1 MALNPLDT
9 MSSKELTL
17 AQAPTLVQYNPR
29 VDLVE
34 IRRHPELYP
43 RISATP
49 MEDAVEKMT
58 TMVYAAFLYRG
69 QETTPTTIRF
79 IANALVA
86 EINADTKFGLRTLS
100 WEEIGRTIRYAVL
113 GGAKEMYGVSVA
125 SLYAAL
131 VEYAK
136 TEGHDADRKASQ
148 SI

>member
-1 MALNPLDT
+1 
-9 MSSKELTL
+9 MSSKETPVV
-17 AQAPTLVQYNPR
+17 QAPTLVQYNPK

-43 RISATP
+43 RIKTTP
-49 MEDAVEKMT
+49 DEEAVNKMT

-69 QETTPTTIRF
+69 QDATTTTIRF

-86 EINADTKFGLRTLS
+86 EIKADTKFGLGSLS
-100 WEEIGRTIRYAVL
+100 WEEIGRTIRLAVL
-113 GGAKEMYGVSVA
+113 GGGKEMYGVSMA

-136 TEGHDADRKASQ
+136 TEGHDAERRASQ

>member
-1 MALNPLDT
+1 
-9 MSSKELTL
+9 MSSKETPVV
-17 AQAPTLVQYNPR
+17 QAPTLVQYNPK

-43 RISATP
+43 RIKTTP
-49 MEDAVEKMT
+49 DEEAVNKMT

-69 QETTPTTIRF
+69 QDATTTTIRF

-86 EINADTKFGLRTLS
+86 EIKADTKFGLGSLS
-100 WEEIGRTIRYAVL
+100 WEEIGRTIRLAVL
-113 GGAKEMYGVSVA
+113 GGGKEMYGVSVA

-136 TEGHDADRKASQ
+136 TEGHDAERRASQ

>member
-1 MALNPLDT
+1 
-9 MSSKELTL
+9 MSSKETPVV
-17 AQAPTLVQYNPR
+17 QAPTLVQYNPK

-43 RISATP
+43 RIKATP
-49 MEDAVEKMT
+49 DEEAVNKMT

-69 QETTPTTIRF
+69 QDATTTTIRF

-86 EINADTKFGLRTLS
+86 EIKADTKFGLGSLS
-100 WEEIGRTIRYAVL
+100 WEEIGRTIRLAVL
-113 GGAKEMYGVSVA
+113 GGGKEMYGVSVA

-136 TEGHDADRKASQ
+136 TEGHDAERRASQ
-148 SI
+148 SY

>member
-1 MALNPLDT
+1 
-9 MSSKELTL
+9 MSSKETPVV
-17 AQAPTLVQYNPR
+17 QAPTLVQYNPK

-43 RISATP
+43 RIKTTP
-49 MEDAVEKMT
+49 DEEAVNKMT

-69 QETTPTTIRF
+69 QDATTTTIRF

-86 EINADTKFGLRTLS
+86 EIKADTKFGLGSLS
-100 WEEIGRTIRYAVL
+100 WEEIGRTIRLAVL
-113 GGAKEMYGVSVA
+113 GGGKEMYGVSVA

-136 TEGHDADRKASQ
+136 TEGHDADRRASQ
-148 SI
+148 SF

>member
-1 MALNPLDT
+1 
-9 MSSKELTL
+9 MSSKETPVV
-17 AQAPTLVQYNPR
+17 QAPTLVQYNPK

-43 RISATP
+43 RIKTTP
-49 MEDAVEKMT
+49 DEEAVNKMT

-69 QETTPTTIRF
+69 QDATTTTIRF

-86 EINADTKFGLRTLS
+86 EIKADTKFGLGSLS
-100 WEEIGRTIRYAVL
+100 WEEIGRTIRLAVL
-113 GGAKEMYGVSVA
+113 GGGKEMYGVSVA

-136 TEGHDADRKASQ
+136 TEGHDAERRASQ
-148 SI
+148 SY

>member
-1 MALNPLDT
+1 
-9 MSSKELTL
+9 MSSKEIPVV
-17 AQAPTLVQYNPR
+17 QAPTLVQYNPK

-43 RISATP
+43 RIKTTP
-49 MEDAVEKMT
+49 DEEAVNKMT

-69 QETTPTTIRF
+69 QDATTTTIRF

-86 EINADTKFGLRTLS
+86 EIKADTKFGLGSLS
-100 WEEIGRTIRYAVL
+100 WEEIGRTIRLAVL
-113 GGAKEMYGVSVA
+113 GGGKEMYGVSVA

-136 TEGHDADRKASQ
+136 TEGHDAERRASQ

>member
-1 MALNPLDT
+1 MDLKNQCT
-9 MSSKELTL
+9 MSSKETPVV
-17 AQAPTLVQYNPR
+17 QAPTLVQYNPK

-43 RISATP
+43 RIKTTP
-49 MEDAVEKMT
+49 DEEAVNKMT

-69 QETTPTTIRF
+69 QDATTTTIRF

-86 EINADTKFGLRTLS
+86 EIKADTKFGLGSLS
-100 WEEIGRTIRYAVL
+100 WEEIGRTIRLAVL
-113 GGAKEMYGVSVA
+113 GGGKEMYGVSVA

-136 TEGHDADRKASQ
+136 TEGHDAERRASQ

>member
-1 MALNPLDT
+1 
-9 MSSKELTL
+9 MSSKETPVV
-17 AQAPTLVQYNPR
+17 QAPTLVQYNPK

-43 RISATP
+43 RIKTTP
-49 MEDAVEKMT
+49 DEEAVNKMT

-69 QETTPTTIRF
+69 QDATTTTIRF

-86 EINADTKFGLRTLS
+86 EIKADTKFGLGSLS
-100 WEEIGRTIRYAVL
+100 WEEIGRTIRLAVL
-113 GGAKEMYGVSVA
+113 GGGKEMYGVSVA

-136 TEGHDADRKASQ
+136 TEGHDADRRASQ